1 MPRYMLLIHSPA
13 EGGPGP
19 EALAEEMPRWFAYTE
34 ELREAGA
41 FVAGEALEPAEAAR
55 SVRIRHGARTLAS
68 GPVGTGP
75 DVLGGFYLI
84 DVADLAAAEDWAA
97 RMPNA
102 HYGVTEVRPAM
113 VFADVQPERAT
124 AASGSTT

>member
-1 MPRYMLLIHSPA
+1 MAQYMLLIHSPA

-19 EALAEEMPRWFAYTE
+19 DELAAEMPRWFGYTE
-34 ELREAGA
+34 ELRQSGA
-41 FVAGEALEPAEAAR
+41 FVAGEAFEPAAAAR
-55 SVRIRHGARTLAS
+55 SVRVRDGERKTAS
-68 GPVGTGP
+68 GPVSAAP

-102 HYGVTEVRPAM
+102 HYGVTEVRPVM
-113 VFADVQPERAT
+113 VFPGAEPAT
-124 AASGSTT
+124 ASAASGATA